1 MKKRNFQSINGI
13 RPANLNRMES
23 RVELLPEETRD
34 FVRGGQIIG
43 SVYRALEEL
52 VRNAVLHGKA
62 LEVNVTIGHA
72 TNSFTGARNTATML
86 TVSDD
91 GIGIEEAAVQNLIGT
106 HHCTTSKSNS
116 QNTFSK
122 QCRESSFRGESLKAL
137 AALCIEFQ
145 IQSTRAN
152 LKKRHDNYRGL
163 TSAPSKAKRQSQ
175 TSNNSI
181 PSALDIE
188 SFTTSEK
195 LIRNSKVVS
204 FQSKLY
210 SLESNIKSGTS
221 ITLSGLFHKHHVR
234 LRQFQLQNEHK
245 GNGNDPQ
252 HHLRIGQVRSCLQEL
267 AFAFPHVTIRLYVQ
281 NELNCKPDAVWLQT
295 LPWERST
302 ILEQSLCLGANSY
315 RSFCQLLKQRCA
327 RFDCVL
333 SGGTCLDLFYSEGEK
348 NRSGI
353 DSTLT
358 FPRSF
363 HNGRIARAARYD
375 SGSIQDWQVCG
386 VLIYKE
392 EKYDETEEALATPN
406 RSRQQEYV
414 FLNNRPLKNHSSIT
428 DKIQKDLKNCS
439 TSK

>member
-1 MKKRNFQSINGI
+1 MKKRSFQSINGI
-13 RPANLNRMES
+13 RPVDSNRMES

-62 LEVNVTIGHA
+62 LEVNVTIGH
-72 TNSFTGARNTATML
+72 SISSSTGARIASTTL

-91 GIGIEEAAVQNLIGT
+91 GIGMEEAAVRDLIGT
-106 HHCTTSKSNS
+106 HHCTSKPNS
-116 QNTFSK
+116 QSIPVQFH
-122 QCRESSFRGESLKAL
+122 QESSHRGESLKAL
-137 AALCIEFQ
+137 AALSIEFQ

-152 LKKRHDNYRGL
+152 LKKRHDSYRGL
-163 TSAPSKAKRQSQ
+163 TSAPSKAKRSSHQ
-175 TSNNSI
+175 TSFNNSI
-181 PSALDIE
+181 PALNDIE
-188 SFTTSEK
+188 SFTSCEK
-195 LIRNSKVVS
+195 LIRNSKVFS
-204 FQSKLY
+204 FQSKLFP
-210 SLESNIKSGTS
+210 SSIKSGTS

-245 GNGNDPQ
+245 GNDPQ

-267 AFAFPHVTIRLYVQ
+267 AFAFPHVTIRLFVQ

-302 ILEQSLCLGANSY
+302 ILESLHLGVHSY
-315 RSFCQLLKQRCA
+315 RSFCQLLRQRCA
-327 RFDCVL
+327 RFDCVVG
-333 SGGTCLDLFYSEGEK
+333 GGTCLDFYYSEGDK
-348 NRSGI
+348 NRNGV
-353 DSTLT
+353 DSTLA
-358 FPRSF
+358 FSRSF
-363 HNGRIARAARYD
+363 HGRIARSTRCT
-375 SGSIQDWQVCG
+375 SSRDWQVCG

-392 EKYDETEEALATPN
+392 EKFDEREEASPTPN

-428 DKIQKDLKNCS
+428 DKIQKDLKKCS

>member
-13 RPANLNRMES
+13 RPVDSNRMES
-23 RVELLPEETRD
+23 KVELLPEETRD

-62 LEVNVTIGHA
+62 LEVNVTIGLA
-72 TNSFTGARNTATML
+72 TKSSTGARNTSTTL

-91 GIGIEEAAVQNLIGT
+91 GIGMEEAAVRDLIGT
-106 HHCTTSKSNS
+106 HHCTSKPNS
-116 QNTFSK
+116 QSIPVQF
-122 QCRESSFRGESLKAL
+122 QESSHRGESLKAL
-137 AALCIEFQ
+137 AALSIEFQ

-163 TSAPSKAKRQSQ
+163 TSAPSKAKRSSHQ
-175 TSNNSI
+175 TSFNNSI
-181 PSALDIE
+181 PAWNDIE
-188 SFTTSEK
+188 SFTSCEK

-204 FQSKLY
+204 FQSKLL
-210 SLESNIKSGTS
+210 LESSIKSGTS

-234 LRQFQLQNEHK
+234 LRQFQLQNEHR
-245 GNGNDPQ
+245 GNDPQ

-267 AFAFPHVTIRLYVQ
+267 ALAFPHVTIRLFVQ

-302 ILEQSLCLGANSY
+302 ILESLHLGVHSY
-315 RSFCQLLKQRCA
+315 RSFCQLLRQRCA

-333 SGGTCLDLFYSEGEK
+333 GGGTFLDLFYSEGDK
-348 NRSGI
+348 NRNGVNST
-353 DSTLT
+353 STLS
-358 FPRSF
+358 RSF
-363 HNGRIARAARYD
+363 HGRIARSARYA
-375 SGSIQDWQVCG
+375 SLQDWQVCG

-392 EKYDETEEALATPN
+392 EKFNETEEALATTN

-439 TSK
+439 NSK